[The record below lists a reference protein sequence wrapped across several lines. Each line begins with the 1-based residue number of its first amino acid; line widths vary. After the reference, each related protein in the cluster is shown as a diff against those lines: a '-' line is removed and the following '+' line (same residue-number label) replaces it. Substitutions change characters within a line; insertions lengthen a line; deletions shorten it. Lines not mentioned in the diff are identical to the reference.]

1 LFSKLH
7 FLQSTEFRYRKK
19 KVACALFMAHGL
31 QVGTSYRQI
40 LKIALPISLALLVPQ
55 LNMIINSVFLGHLSE
70 EALATASIT
79 GVYYLIFAGIGFG
92 LNNGLQALISRRA
105 GENKPKEIGTIF
117 QQGIFI
123 SLCIGVFGI
132 LFTYLVA
139 PLLFKATIHSETIY
153 NDTVSFLNIRI
164 LGLPFLYIYQ
174 MRNALLV
181 GINRSKLL
189 ILGTAAEAFA
199 NVFFDYG
206 LIFGKFGLPQMGF
219 NGAAVASI
227 IAEFTG
233 MFIIFLV
240 VQAKGISKQFS
251 LFNGFRYNKEI
262 TGKILQLSG
271 PLIFQMAISV
281 VSWFFFYVL
290 VEHHGQTSLAISN
303 TMRNVF
309 GFFGVFNWAFS
320 SAANSMV
327 SNVIGQGR
335 KEEIVQLITKIM
347 KLSMGVAI
355 ITCTLLNLFPQVYFS
370 FFGQGENFVEE
381 GVPTLRVVAIALVI
395 MSSSTVWLNAVTGT
409 GKSNITFFIELIA
422 IVIYSVYV
430 YIVLEVMKLSI
441 TWGWAA
447 ELIYWIILGGLSY
460 WYLRS
465 GKWKTK
471 VI

>member
-1 LFSKLH
+1 
-7 FLQSTEFRYRKK
+7 
-19 KVACALFMAHGL
+19 MAHEL

-40 LKIALPISLALLVPQ
+40 LKIALPISMALFVPQ
-55 LNMIINSVFLGHLSE
+55 LNLIINTIFLGHLSE
-70 EALATASIT
+70 QALATASIT
-79 GVYYLIFAGIGFG
+79 GVYYLIFGGIGFG
-92 LNNGLQALISRRA
+92 LNNGLQTLISRRA

-123 SLCIGVFGI
+123 SICIGIFGVC
-132 LFTYLVA
+132 FTYLVA
-139 PLLFKATIHSETIY
+139 PIIFRTTIQSDQIY
-153 NDTVSFLNIRI
+153 HDTVSFLNIRI

-181 GINRSKLL
+181 GINRSRLL
-189 ILGTAAEAFA
+189 IVGTAAEAAA

-206 LIFGKFGLPQMGF
+206 LIYGKFGMPQMGF

-227 IAEFTG
+227 IAEFVG
-233 MFIIFLV
+233 MFVIFLV
-240 VQAKGISKQFS
+240 VKARGITQQFS

-262 TGKILQLSG
+262 TLKILQLSG

-281 VSWFFFYVL
+281 ISWFFFYVL
-290 VEHHGQTSLAISN
+290 VEHHGQTSLAIST

-327 SNVIGQGR
+327 SNIIGQGK
-335 KEEIVQLITKIM
+335 KEEIFGLISKTM
-347 KLSMGVAI
+347 FLSMGVSI
-355 ITCTLLNLFPQVYFS
+355 FIFFLLNAFPNVYFS
-370 FFGQGENFVEE
+370 VFGQGESFAGE
-381 GVPTLRVVAIALVI
+381 GTPTLRVVSLALVF
-395 MSSSTVWLNAVTGT
+395 MSGSTVWLNAITGT

-422 IVIYSVYV
+422 IVIYCVYA
-430 YIVLEVMKLSI
+430 YWVLEVLRLSI

-447 ELIYWIILGGLSY
+447 ELIYWSLLGILSY
-460 WYLRS
+460 LYIRS
-465 GKWKTK
+465 GRWKTK

>member
-1 LFSKLH
+1 
-7 FLQSTEFRYRKK
+7 
-19 KVACALFMAHGL
+19 MAHEL

-40 LKIALPISLALLVPQ
+40 LKIALPISMALFVPQ
-55 LNMIINSVFLGHLSE
+55 LNLIINTIFLGHLSE

-79 GVYYLIFAGIGFG
+79 GVYYLIFGGIGFG

-123 SLCIGVFGI
+123 ALCIGLFGI

-139 PLLFKATIHSETIY
+139 PLIFSGTIQSEQIY
-153 NDTVSFLNIRI
+153 RDTVSFLNIRI
-164 LGLPFLYIYQ
+164 LGLPFLYVYQ

-181 GINRSKLL
+181 GINRSRLL
-189 ILGTAAEAFA
+189 IIGTLAEAFA
-199 NVFFDYG
+199 NIVFDYG
-206 LIFGKFGLPQMGF
+206 LIYGKLGMPQMGF

-233 MFIIFLV
+233 MIVIFFV
-240 VQAKGISKQFS
+240 VRLQGISRQFS

-262 TGKILQLSG
+262 LLLILRLSG
-271 PLIFQMAISV
+271 PLIFQMAISII
-281 VSWFFFYVL
+281 SWFFFYVL
-290 VEHHGQTSLAISN
+290 VEHHGQTSLAIST

-327 SNVIGQGR
+327 SNVIGQNR
-335 KEEIVQLITKIM
+335 KAEVLPLLQKIM
-347 KLSMGVAI
+347 FLSMAI
-355 ITCTLLNLFPQVYFS
+355 SVFICVLLNAFPGVYFS
-370 FFGQGENFVEE
+370 VFGQDESFASE
-381 GVPTLRVVAIALVI
+381 GLPTLRVISFALVL
-395 MSSSTVWLNAVTGT
+395 MSGSTVWLNAITGT
-409 GKSNITFFIELIA
+409 GKSNITFYIELVSI
-422 IVIYSVYV
+422 IVYCLYA
-430 YIVLEVMKLSI
+430 YYVLEVWQLSI

-447 ELIYWIILGGLSY
+447 ELFYWSLLGSLSY
-460 WYLRS
+460 LYIRS
-465 GKWKTK
+465 GRWKTK